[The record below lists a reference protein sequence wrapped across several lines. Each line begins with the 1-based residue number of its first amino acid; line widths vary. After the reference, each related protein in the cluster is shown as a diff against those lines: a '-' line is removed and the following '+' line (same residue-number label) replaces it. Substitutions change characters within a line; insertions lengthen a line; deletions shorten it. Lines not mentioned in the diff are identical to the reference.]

1 MTMNKAV
8 TMKVNGMHCGG
19 CASKI
24 KKSIEEL
31 GVEQNTEVD
40 VGKGSVKIQFD
51 GTKTTV
57 AELKS
62 KIAAVGFQIESVNL
76 E

>member
-1 MTMNKAV
+1 MTMNKSV

-19 CASKI
+19 CANKI

-31 GVEQNTEVD
+31 GVEQSTDVD
-40 VGKGSVKIQFD
+40 VATGSVKIQFD
-51 GTKTTV
+51 GTKTTL
-57 AELKS
+57 AEIKS
-62 KIAAVGFQIESVNL
+62 KISAVGFQVESVNL

>member
-1 MTMNKAV
+1 MSMSKSV
-8 TMKVNGMHCGG
+8 TMQVNGMHCGG
-19 CASKI
+19 CANKI

-31 GVEQNTEVD
+31 GVEQKTDVD
-40 VGKGSVKIQFD
+40 VAGGSVKVQFD

-57 AELKS
+57 AEIKS
-62 KIAAVGFQIESVNL
+62 KIAAVGFQVESVNL

>member
-1 MTMNKAV
+1 MTMNKSV
-8 TMKVNGMHCGG
+8 SMQVNGMHCGG
-19 CASKI
+19 CANKI

-31 GVEQNTEVD
+31 GVEQNTDVD
-40 VGKGSVKIQFD
+40 VTKGLVKIQFD

-57 AELKS
+57 ADLKS
-62 KIAAVGFQIESVNL
+62 KIAAVGFQVESVSL